1 MRDLIYE
8 KIKKDILTCTYEP
21 GQKLSEAILSKSFG
35 ASRSL
40 IREVLIS
47 LEFENLIVV
56 VPKIGSFVAPISFD
70 YLSQALFVRRSLEVA
85 NLRDLVFPML
95 SSHLELLQ
103 LEVERT
109 EILLNL
115 NQYADVINSTNEFH
129 KMLFLFN
136 GRVNIWD
143 YIKIFNNSVQVL
155 HQVEKLDQ
163 ELRSHKLHEQ
173 HKELIQRLRDSDLDS
188 AIDLMIDHVNIDFN
202 DMHIIAREPFKN
214 SQSL

>member
-8 KIKKDILTCTYEP
+8 KIKSDILSCNYQP

-47 LEFENLIVV
+47 LEFEKLIVV

-70 YLSQALFVRRSLEVA
+70 YLSQALFVRKSLEIA
-85 NLRDLVFPML
+85 NLKDLVFPML

-103 LEVERT
+103 LEVDRT

-115 NQYADVINSTNEFH
+115 NQYEDVLVSTNEFH
-129 KMLFLFN
+129 RLLFLFN

-143 YIKIFNNSVQVL
+143 YIKIFNNSVHVL
-155 HQVEKLDQ
+155 HQVEKRDQ
-163 ELRSHKLHEQ
+163 ETRSHKLHQQ
-173 HKELIQRLRDSDLDS
+173 HKELIQHLRDSDLDS
-188 AIDLMIDHVNIDFN
+188 AIALMIDHVSIDFH
-202 DMHIIAREPFKN
+202 DMHIVAREPFN
-214 SQSL
+214 NNQSL

>member
-8 KIKKDILTCTYEP
+8 KIKSDILSCNYQP

-47 LEFENLIVV
+47 LEFEKLIVV

-70 YLSQALFVRRSLEVA
+70 YLSQALFVRKSLEIA
-85 NLRDLVFPML
+85 NLKDLVFPMR

-103 LEVERT
+103 LEVNRT

-115 NQYADVINSTNEFH
+115 NQYEDVLVSTNEFH
-129 KMLFLFN
+129 RLLFFFN

-143 YIKIFNNSVQVL
+143 YIKIFNNSVHVL
-155 HQVEKLDQ
+155 HQVEKQHQ
-163 ELRSHKLHEQ
+163 ETRSHKLHEQ
-173 HKELIQRLRDSDLDS
+173 HKELIKNLRDSDLDS
-188 AIDLMIDHVNIDFN
+188 AIALMIDHVSIDFH
-202 DMHIIAREPFKN
+202 DMHIVAREPFN
-214 SQSL
+214 NNQSL

>member
-8 KIKKDILTCTYEP
+8 KIKSDILSCTYQP

-47 LEFENLIVV
+47 LEFEKLIVV

-70 YLSQALFVRRSLEVA
+70 YLSQALFVRKSLEIA
-85 NLRDLVFPML
+85 NLKDLVFPML

-103 LEVERT
+103 LEVDRT

-115 NQYADVINSTNEFH
+115 NQYADVLDSTNEFH
-129 KMLFLFN
+129 RMLLLFN

-143 YIKIFNNSVQVL
+143 YIKIFNNSVHVL
-155 HQVEKLDQ
+155 HQIEKQDQ
-163 ELRSHKLHEQ
+163 ETRSHKLHQQ
-173 HKELIQRLRDSDLDS
+173 HKELIKHLRDSDLDS
-188 AIDLMIDHVNIDFN
+188 AIALMIDHVSIDFH
-202 DMHIIAREPFKN
+202 DMHIVAREPFN
-214 SQSL
+214 NNQSL

>member
-8 KIKKDILTCTYEP
+8 KIKSDILSCNYQP

-47 LEFENLIVV
+47 LEFEKLIVV

-70 YLSQALFVRRSLEVA
+70 YLSQALFVRKSLEIA
-85 NLRDLVFPML
+85 NLTDLVFPML

-103 LEVERT
+103 LEVDRT

-115 NQYADVINSTNEFH
+115 NQYEDVLVSTNEFH
-129 KMLFLFN
+129 RLLFLFN

-143 YIKIFNNSVQVL
+143 YIKIFNNSVHVL
-155 HQVEKLDQ
+155 HQVEKRDQ
-163 ELRSHKLHEQ
+163 ETRSHKLHQQ
-173 HKELIQRLRDSDLDS
+173 HKELIQHLRDSDLDS
-188 AIDLMIDHVNIDFN
+188 AIALMIDHVSIDFH
-202 DMHIIAREPFKN
+202 DMHIVAREPFN
-214 SQSL
+214 NNQSL

>member
-8 KIKKDILTCTYEP
+8 KIKSDILSCTYQP

-47 LEFENLIVV
+47 LEFEKLIVV

-70 YLSQALFVRRSLEVA
+70 YLSQALFVRKSLEIA
-85 NLRDLVFPML
+85 NLKDLVFPML

-103 LEVERT
+103 LEVDRT

-115 NQYADVINSTNEFH
+115 NQYEDVLVSTNEFH
-129 KMLFLFN
+129 RLLFLFN

-143 YIKIFNNSVQVL
+143 YIKIFNNSVHVL
-155 HQVEKLDQ
+155 HQVEKRDQ
-163 ELRSHKLHEQ
+163 ETRSHKLHQQ
-173 HKELIQRLRDSDLDS
+173 HKELIQHLRDSDLDS
-188 AIDLMIDHVNIDFN
+188 AIALMIDHVSIDFH
-202 DMHIIAREPFKN
+202 DMHIVAREPFN
-214 SQSL
+214 NNQSL

>member
-8 KIKKDILTCTYEP
+8 KIKSDILSCNYQP

-47 LEFENLIVV
+47 LEFEKLIVV

-70 YLSQALFVRRSLEVA
+70 YLSQALFVRKSLEIA
-85 NLRDLVFPML
+85 NLKDLVFPML

-103 LEVERT
+103 LEVDRT

-115 NQYADVINSTNEFH
+115 NQYEDVLVSTNEFH
-129 KMLFLFN
+129 RLLFIFN

-143 YIKIFNNSVQVL
+143 YIKIFNNSVHVL
-155 HQVEKLDQ
+155 HQVEKRDQ
-163 ELRSHKLHEQ
+163 ETRSHKLHQQ
-173 HKELIQRLRDSDLDS
+173 HKELIQHLRDSDLDS
-188 AIDLMIDHVNIDFN
+188 AIALMIDHVSIDFH
-202 DMHIIAREPFKN
+202 DMHIVAREPFN
-214 SQSL
+214 NNQSL

>member
-8 KIKKDILTCTYEP
+8 KIKSDILSCTYQP

-47 LEFENLIVV
+47 LEFEKLIVV

-70 YLSQALFVRRSLEVA
+70 YLSQALFVRKSLEIA
-85 NLRDLVFPML
+85 NLKDLVFPML

-103 LEVERT
+103 LEVDRT

-115 NQYADVINSTNEFH
+115 NQYEDVLVSTNEFH
-129 KMLFLFN
+129 RLLFIFN

-143 YIKIFNNSVQVL
+143 YIKIFNNSVHVL
-155 HQVEKLDQ
+155 HQVEKRDQ
-163 ELRSHKLHEQ
+163 ETRSHKLHQQ
-173 HKELIQRLRDSDLDS
+173 HKELIQHLRDSDLDS
-188 AIDLMIDHVNIDFN
+188 AIALMIDHVSIDFH
-202 DMHIIAREPFKN
+202 DMHIVAREPFN
-214 SQSL
+214 NNQSL